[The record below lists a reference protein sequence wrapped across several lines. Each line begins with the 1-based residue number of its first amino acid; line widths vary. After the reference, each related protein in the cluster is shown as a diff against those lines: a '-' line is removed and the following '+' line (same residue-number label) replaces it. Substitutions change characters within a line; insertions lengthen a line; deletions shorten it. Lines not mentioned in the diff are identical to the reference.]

1 ILVHLIQRERKDVI
15 HFPSLMFIRRIPYQS
30 VERRRIHNWLLL
42 LLRAAAMALIIAA
55 FSRPFMKVDPL
66 KAAAATTG
74 AREVIVLL
82 DHSASMGYGDH
93 WTRAQAEAEKI
104 VNTLGGEDRGT
115 LVLFARN
122 TEQNVRAT
130 PDRGRLTAGIKDA
143 TVTSDST
150 RFGPALR

>member
-1 ILVHLIQRERKDVI
+1 MSFLAPLFFVGLLAIGIPILVHLIQRERKEVI

-42 LLRAAAMALIIAA
+42 LLRTAAMALIILG

-93 WTRAQAEAEKI
+93 WAKAQAEADKI
-104 VNTLGGEDRGT
+104 VNTLGGDDKGT

-122 TEQNVRAT
+122 TEQNVRA
-130 PDRGRLTAGIKDA
+130 
-143 TVTSDST
+143 
-150 RFGPALR
+150 